1 MLRPAIS
8 EILREEASC
17 FSLVI
22 GVAKRAREIT
32 DDVESIKKEMIER
45 NNGKLPTD
53 LGSNKYYLQ
62 AKPVKLAV
70 EELAADKYRLIETPD
85 IGKNIEA

>member
-8 EILREEASC
+8 EILKGDASY

-32 DDVESIKKEMIER
+32 DDVERIKKDMIER
-45 NNGKLPTD
+45 NNGKLPAD
-53 LGSNKYYLQ
+53 MGVNRYYLQ

-70 EELAADKYRLIETPD
+70 EELKDEKYRLVEAPHIGAHIET
-85 IGKNIEA
+85 

>member
-8 EILREEASC
+8 EIIKNNGSC

-22 GVAKRAREIT
+22 AVSRRAREIT
-32 DDVESIKKEMIER
+32 DDVEAIKKDLIER
-45 NNGKLPTD
+45 NNGKLPLD
-53 LGSNKYYLQ
+53 LGSNRYYLQ

-70 EELAADKYRLIETPD
+70 EEFATGKYHLVETPN
-85 IGKNIEA
+85 IGEKIEK

>member
-8 EILREEASC
+8 EILKGDASY

-32 DDVESIKKEMIER
+32 DEVESIKKDLIER
-45 NNGKLPTD
+45 NNGKLPSD
-53 LGSNKYYLQ
+53 LGSNRYFLQ

-70 EELAADKYRLIETPD
+70 EELKDEKYRLLENPHIGEQIET
-85 IGKNIEA
+85 

>member
-8 EILREEASC
+8 EIMKNSGSY

-22 GVAKRAREIT
+22 AVSKRAREIT
-32 DDVESIKKEMIER
+32 DDVENIKKDLIER
-45 NNGKLPTD
+45 NNGKLPLD
-53 LGSNKYYLQ
+53 LGANRYYLQ

-70 EELAADKYRLIETPD
+70 EEFAAGKYHLVEAPNIGETIE
-85 IGKNIEA
+85 K

>member
-8 EILREEASC
+8 EILKGDASY

-32 DDVESIKKEMIER
+32 DEVESIKKDLIER
-45 NNGKLPTD
+45 NNGKLPSD
-53 LGSNKYYLQ
+53 LGSNRYFLQ

-70 EELAADKYRLIETPD
+70 EELKDEKYRLFENPHIGEQIE
-85 IGKNIEA
+85 I